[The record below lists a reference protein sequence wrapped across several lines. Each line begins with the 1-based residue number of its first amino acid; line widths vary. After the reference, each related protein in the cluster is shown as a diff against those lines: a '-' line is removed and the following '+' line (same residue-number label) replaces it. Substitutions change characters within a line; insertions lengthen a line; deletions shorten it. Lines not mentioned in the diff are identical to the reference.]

1 MSPTLLQSGD
11 LVAALVKQSGEER
24 WIVAEAVAFKHG
36 KYEVEDIDVKEANR
50 NFTLDKKFVKP
61 LPLMRA
67 DPLICPEAFFPC
79 NTFGLYNLRDVAI
92 YLLGDNQS
100 NLFYTFCFKLIL
112 FCVKKS
118 LIMFTLVYLLRKQRK
133 CYANAS
139 KIN

>member
-1 MSPTLLQSGD
+1 MYYMNPTLLQSGD

-67 DPLICPEAFFPC
+67 DPLICPEAFFPH
-79 NTFGLYNLRDVAI
+79 NSFGS
-92 YLLGDNQS
+92 S
-100 NLFYTFCFKLIL
+100 NL
-112 FCVKKS
+112 S
-118 LIMFTLVYLLRKQRK
+118 D
-133 CYANAS
+133 AS